1 MLLCLNQIS
10 LQFSYKIHVF
20 IIFFSPVCWH
30 LHYTVMRFTQ
40 NTTII
45 KLLQFISTLL
55 LLIFNRQRDRCPS
68 LWGHNTYP
76 DWINCECWR
85 TEQFFPYMGTRLLL
99 REIGCLLYCTV
110 LSQLRKGQNLP
121 SCLPIQFAVFASQPL
136 RLRNR
141 LMRLQLLNTEAKRGY
156 LIWSKNKMAVFT
168 LVHFKIYLS

>member
-1 MLLCLNQIS
+1 
-10 LQFSYKIHVF
+10 
-20 IIFFSPVCWH
+20 
-30 LHYTVMRFTQ
+30 
-40 NTTII
+40 
-45 KLLQFISTLL
+45 
-55 LLIFNRQRDRCPS
+55 
-68 LWGHNTYP
+68 
-76 DWINCECWR
+76 
-85 TEQFFPYMGTRLLL
+85 MGTRLLL

-121 SCLPIQFAVFASQPL
+121 SCLPIQFVVFASQPL